1 MAGRIFTFILSVLF
15 TLYMSVLYNSNGFLF
30 VFYAEILIGSMLF
43 IMNMILF
50 FKLKIKLET
59 KPVINK
65 CGRINF
71 ELVLEN
77 RSILPSGKILLTL
90 NCLDPYNM
98 KQKKVVVKQW
108 CSAKRTERCSYSF
121 RDDEILSGNYIV
133 SVKKAGI
140 YDYLGFF
147 KLNKHMKNK
156 SEAEDVFQEVFL
168 RLVKY
173 KERIQGREHLKAW
186 LLRVTVNCC
195 KKQFDSAFRKK
206 TVSIDRDVQS
216 TDSYEMDLPEN
227 LIYEAVLRLPA
238 DYRSTVHLFYYE
250 QYSVS
255 EIAEMLELSESAVKT
270 RLYRSRGML
279 KEALKGEFDCVGR
292 I

>member
-156 SEAEDVFQEVFL
+156 
-168 RLVKY
+168 
-173 KERIQGREHLKAW
+173 
-186 LLRVTVNCC
+186 
-195 KKQFDSAFRKK
+195 
-206 TVSIDRDVQS
+206 
-216 TDSYEMDLPEN
+216 
-227 LIYEAVLRLPA
+227 
-238 DYRSTVHLFYYE
+238 
-250 QYSVS
+250 
-255 EIAEMLELSESAVKT
+255 
-270 RLYRSRGML
+270 
-279 KEALKGEFDCVGR
+279 
-292 I
+292 